1 MHRSALFHR
10 YSSDTVQLYFTNT
23 WGPCFPHTLPHKAHL
38 RGETLPPW
46 WYLFNTRPDAAAVR
60 CYKGMQHC
68 FVCFVSA
75 TQGNRGK
82 FPDDHRRAVHIPLGR
97 RGCWTWSLF
106 SQPGGEK
113 KKPNPP
119 STTHSDCSVQCC
131 DQNASVH
138 KASGKAAMPMDHE
151 WTPDHKQVISTLQ
164 ESRNPFFFFFSPNQI
179 MHNKGPQDGPSW
191 IAENR
196 QKPQSMRQAQ
206 NESGA
211 NLFLILLLFTAAY
224 SSFKYHSFL
233 FLGWDTV
240 RLVWAQS

>member
-1 MHRSALFHR
+1 MPQLWGVTRECSTALCALFLPR
-10 YSSDTVQLYFTNT
+10 RETVENSQMIIEEQFTYL
-23 WGPCFPHTLPHKAHL
+23 WEEGDAEPEACFRSL
-38 RGETLPPW
+38 E
-46 WYLFNTRPDAAAVR
+46 
-60 CYKGMQHC
+60 
-68 FVCFVSA
+68 
-75 TQGNRGK
+75 GK
-82 FPDDHRRAVHIPLGR
+82 
-97 RGCWTWSLF
+97 
-106 SQPGGEK
+106 K
-113 KKPNPP
+113 NPNPP

-138 KASGKAAMPMDHE
+138 KACGKAAMPMDHE

-164 ESRNPFFFFFSPNQI
+164 ESRNPFFFFLSPNQI

-196 QKPQSMRQAQ
+196 QKPQSMRQTQ